1 MYRSTPHSTTGVS
14 PAEFLYYRKIR
25 TKLPE
30 LDSNFNAV
38 NMAWYGMERKF
49 RYGIWKMPEWNERQS
64 SILPYQFHTRFRT
77 WHLEKNI

>member
-1 MYRSTPHSTTGVS
+1 MYRSTSHSTTGVS

-38 NMAWYGMERKF
+38 NMAWYGME
-49 RYGIWKMPEWNERQS
+49 WKMEWNGTEIS
-64 SILPYQFHTRFRT
+64 VWNMEDAGMEWKTIFHTS
-77 WHLEKNI
+77 IPIPY